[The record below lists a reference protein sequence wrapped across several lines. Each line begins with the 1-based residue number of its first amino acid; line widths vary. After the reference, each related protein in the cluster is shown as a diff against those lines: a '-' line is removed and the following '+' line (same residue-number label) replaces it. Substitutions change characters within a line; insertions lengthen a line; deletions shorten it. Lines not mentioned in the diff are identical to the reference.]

1 MHVQNIHLKRS
12 TNELSHKERELGRM
26 IRMNYVSVYN
36 RNTKEYLGS
45 FKNTIGNIAN
55 YIASLIIEDVMIVD
69 DISDECLITT
79 KGMFL
84 DYVSDNQLRN
94 RLMKKLVP
102 LQMSG
107 EYSEVEIIQRR

>member
-1 MHVQNIHLKRS
+1 
-12 TNELSHKERELGRM
+12 
-26 IRMNYVSVYN
+26 MNYVSVYN

-55 YIASLIIEDVMIVD
+55 YIASLIIEDVM
-69 DISDECLITT
+69 SDECLITT

-107 EYSEVEIIQRR
+107 EYREVEIIQRR

>member
-1 MHVQNIHLKRS
+1 
-12 TNELSHKERELGRM
+12 M

-102 LQMSG
+102 LQMTG
-107 EYSEVEIIQRR
+107 EYREVEIIQRR

>member
-1 MHVQNIHLKRS
+1 
-12 TNELSHKERELGRM
+12 
-26 IRMNYVSVYN
+26 MNYASVYN

-55 YIASLIIEDVMIVD
+55 LIIEDVMIVD

-107 EYSEVEIIQRR
+107 EYREVEIIQRR